1 MQIQIGRFQ
10 NVSKE
15 TLRKSEYLN
24 ISNLKSTKVAKIIK
38 YQPHRG
44 SNHLLS
50 VKSIK
55 IEKKKGSLSY
65 QTVQASLAKYRLK
78 VVKLKDCKVK

>member
-1 MQIQIGRFQ
+1 M
-10 NVSKE
+10 
-15 TLRKSEYLN
+15 
-24 ISNLKSTKVAKIIK
+24 VAEIIK

-55 IEKKKGSLSY
+55 IGKERI
-65 QTVQASLAKYRLK
+65 VCHI
-78 VVKLKDCKVK
+78 KLI